1 MTKGSDR
8 GTLND
13 ITKSD
18 ILPFMKLSSR
28 LTDFTKVS
36 WCVSDEIRSSGTKT
50 KYILDEIEMH
60 CLTRFYQIVYPNVDP
75 SKMFVPRTSWKIPII
90 YLCGELFG
98 SCNSRSH
105 RSSYITAYWCGSDG
119 FIQPFETMYLNPRP
133 GKINYFITHFLYVDD
148 VPQEHLLACV
158 EWFLPRPDHIRYK
171 FGKPVEVWTAD
182 LLELRR
188 EATFIPVQRIKSK
201 FIHIKARID
210 GRDSIVVVSR
220 NRCLNI

>member
-1 MTKGSDR
+1 
-8 GTLND
+8 
-13 ITKSD
+13 
-18 ILPFMKLSSR
+18 
-28 LTDFTKVS
+28 
-36 WCVSDEIRSSGTKT
+36 
-50 KYILDEIEMH
+50 
-60 CLTRFYQIVYPNVDP
+60 
-75 SKMFVPRTSWKIPII
+75 MFVPRTSWKIPII

>member
-1 MTKGSDR
+1 MAKRSDR
-8 GTLND
+8 WTLNG

-18 ILPFMKLSSR
+18 MVPFMKLSSR

-75 SKMFVPRTSWKIPII
+75 SKMLVPRTSWKIPII

-148 VPQEHLLACV
+148 VPQEYLLACV
-158 EWFLPRPDHIRYK
+158 EWFLRRPDHIRYK
-171 FGKPVEVWTAD
+171 SGKPVEVWTAD

-188 EATFIPVQRIKSK
+188 
-201 FIHIKARID
+201 
-210 GRDSIVVVSR
+210 
-220 NRCLNI
+220 